1 MSTEALSSAP
11 PAPGLRLG
19 LRGKFFLALLLVAG
33 AMVLSMAAAA
43 NWSFT
48 RGFLGHL
55 NALAIDRM
63 DDALPRIRAAYV
75 EQGSWDFL
83 RGDRRVWFSLLRPPM
98 PEAERPSQ
106 HWENNLRAP
115 PASDLT
121 GAGLRLS
128 LLDAQGHWICGYPT
142 VDGDAVRRPVVVD
155 GRTVGYVSLTLFEGV
170 AAAGAE
176 RFQTSQQRATAA
188 MGACALALAALLAWW
203 LARQLLAPIRQVAQ
217 ATHRLAGG
225 DHDVRVAVTS
235 HDEAGRLAA
244 DFNQLAETLARNAAL
259 RREFFADVSHEL
271 RTPLAVLKG
280 ELEALEDGV
289 RQPTPAALGS
299 LQGEV
304 GMLQQLVDDLHDL
317 SLADRGSLTYRMQRM
332 DLRELVASVVTGLGP
347 RLAEAGLRWR
357 CELPEAPV
365 WIEGDESRLR
375 QLLGNLLENA
385 RRYTQPDPALPE
397 HLVVRLQ
404 RDGEQVLLEVM
415 DAPPGVP
422 PDDLP
427 HLFDRFFRLERSRS
441 RVGGGSGLGLAI
453 CRAIVQAHGGQVD
466 AVASPL
472 GGLNLRVRLPGHA

>member
-1 MSTEALSSAP
+1 MPTEAISPAP

-33 AMVLSMAAAA
+33 VMVLAMAAAA

-55 NALAIDRM
+55 NALAIERM
-63 DDALPRIRAAYV
+63 DDAMPRIRAAYV
-75 EQGSWDFL
+75 EHGSWDFL
-83 RGDRRVWFSLLRPPM
+83 RTDRRAWFSLLRPPL
-98 PEAERPSQ
+98 PEPDRPSQ
-106 HWENNLRAP
+106 QDPLRAP

-121 GAGLRLS
+121 GAGLRLA
-128 LLDAQGHWICGYPT
+128 LLDAQGHWISGYPR
-142 VDGDAVRRPVVVD
+142 VDGDAVRQPVVVG
-155 GRTVGYVSLTLFEGV
+155 GRTVGYLSLALFEGV

-188 MGACALALAALLAWW
+188 MAACALALAALLAWW
-203 LARQLLAPIRQVAQ
+203 LARQLLAPIRAVAQ

-225 DHDVRVAVTS
+225 DHDVRVSVTS

-332 DLRELVASVVTGLGP
+332 DLRELVDSVLAGLGP
-347 RLAEAGLRWR
+347 RLIEAGLRWR
-357 CELPEAPV
+357 CDLPAAPV
-365 WIEGDESRLR
+365 WIEGDEARLR

-385 RRYTQPDPALPE
+385 RRYTHPDPALPE

-404 RDGEQVLLEVM
+404 RDGEQALLEVM

-422 PDDLP
+422 ADDLP
-427 HLFDRFFRLERSRS
+427 HQFDRFFRLERSRS

-472 GGLNLRVRLPGHA
+472 GGLNLRVRLPGQA